1 MMVAI
6 PTTSGT
12 GSEVTPFAVITDSDT
27 HIKYP
32 IADYALTPNMAIV
45 DPDLVQSMPRGL
57 AAASGIDS
65 LTHALEAYASV
76 LATPFTQGIAQEA
89 CKMIFAN
96 LAKSVNDG
104 KNNPIARENMHYA
117 ATMAGMCFAQAFL
130 GICHSLAH
138 KLGSEYGIAHG
149 VANAML
155 INQVIRFNS
164 TDKPTKQGIF
174 SQYHYPEA
182 KRRYAEIAECLG
194 LGGKD
199 DDEKV
204 ANLIEAIQK
213 LKKEIGIPMS
223 IKEAGVDEKTF
234 MDNLDKLS
242 ELAFDDQC
250 TGANPRYPLISEMKA
265 IYTDAYYGRI

>member
-1 MMVAI
+1 MLRR
-6 PTTSGT
+6 
-12 GSEVTPFAVITDSDT
+12 FW
-27 HIKYP
+27 
-32 IADYALTPNMAIV
+32 
-45 DPDLVQSMPRGL
+45 
-57 AAASGIDS
+57 
-65 LTHALEAYASV
+65 
-76 LATPFTQGIAQEA
+76 
-89 CKMIFAN
+89 
-96 LAKSVNDG
+96 
-104 KNNPIARENMHYA
+104 
-117 ATMAGMCFAQAFL
+117 

-155 INQVIRFNS
+155 INQVIKFNS

-213 LKKEIGIPMS
+213 LKKKSVFRCQSKKP
-223 IKEAGVDEKTF
+223 ALTR
-234 MDNLDKLS
+234 KL
-242 ELAFDDQC
+242 LWI
-250 TGANPRYPLISEMKA
+250 ISTSCQSLRLTISVREPIRVIRLSA
-265 IYTDAYYGRI
+265 R